1 MHITGYMYFPE
12 KEMHVTW
19 NCSWVEKYILLGIC
33 VRGNTDIMGK
43 HMLLWCLSD
52 MCSLMT
58 WETHIVIYLFFQ
70 VGEHI
75 SLVECVSGVLHTQ
88 VHFPSQSRIV
98 WNRLHTTSYFFIGS
112 QTQGLKFLSRRYL
125 PPLQWIK
132 VYCFQWIASILA
144 QALLK
149 SLAWFI

>member
-33 VRGNTDIMGK
+33 VRGNTDITGK

-52 MCSLMT
+52 TCSLMT

-75 SLVECVSGVLHTQ
+75 SLVECVSGVLHT
-88 VHFPSQSRIV
+88 
-98 WNRLHTTSYFFIGS
+98 
-112 QTQGLKFLSRRYL
+112 
-125 PPLQWIK
+125 
-132 VYCFQWIASILA
+132 
-144 QALLK
+144 
-149 SLAWFI
+149 